1 MRSVAIHS
9 TGQIFMVFYCTI
21 FQNTHKMRKISN
33 FHTFEIL
40 GHPSGW
46 WVCKPSL
53 VFSFGPK
60 LNKTA
65 QPYGVH
71 FLGHIVVCTD
81 FD

>member
-40 GHPSGW
+40 GHPN
-46 WVCKPSL
+46 VAIEYLAYHCML
-53 VFSFGPK
+53 YI
-60 LNKTA
+60 
-65 QPYGVH
+65 Q
-71 FLGHIVVCTD
+71 
-81 FD
+81 